1 MVDEFAT
8 VGGSRALL
16 HFAEKPLV
24 VVHHAL
30 YRLLHKGA
38 GVAAAVGGKAG
49 QLSLQVGIKIYFHA
63 PKGKGNASLCQARL
77 WRVPARLN

>member
-1 MVDEFAT
+1 
-8 VGGSRALL
+8 
-16 HFAEKPLV
+16 
-24 VVHHAL
+24 
-30 YRLLHKGA
+30 LHKGA